1 MFLGVLGTNVS
12 YLKTKKASQ
21 PIVDTEEESADKAQ
35 FLKSSGT
42 SILSVDSLE
51 ANGEKGDV
59 TREVTATATALQ
71 TFIAVDSTVS
81 QLPSHIILY
90 DLPRESGS
98 QPRYNVTL

>member
-1 MFLGVLGTNVS
+1 MLGTNVS

-59 TREVTATATALQ
+59 TREVTATALQ

-98 QPRYNVTL
+98 QPRYNITL

>member
-59 TREVTATATALQ
+59 TREVTATVLQ
-71 TFIAVDSTVS
+71 TFVAVDSTVP

-98 QPRYNVTL
+98 QPRHNVTL